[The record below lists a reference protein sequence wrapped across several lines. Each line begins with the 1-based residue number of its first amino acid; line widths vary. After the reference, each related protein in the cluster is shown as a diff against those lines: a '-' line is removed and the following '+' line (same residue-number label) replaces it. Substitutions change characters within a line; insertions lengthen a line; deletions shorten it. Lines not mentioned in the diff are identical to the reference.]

1 MCQLSEYVRAKH
13 IDVGT
18 VVQIVDFV
26 KGVVV
31 VSRGQVMI
39 VMTSQIVVIVKT
51 MHWVQDWYRF
61 TKHLFNL
68 RSTLSGIVDKGTT
81 QDIGVVVSLLGDF
94 KESVDVILSLKVN
107 GLLRIRSVVN
117 VKVQGKDR
125 HIKL

>member
-1 MCQLSEYVRAKH
+1 MRQLSEYVRAKH
-13 IDVGT
+13 INVGT
-18 VVQIVDFV
+18 VVQIVDLV

-39 VMTSQIVVIVKT
+39 VMTSQIVVVVKT
-51 MHWVQDWYRF
+51 MHRVQDRDRF
-61 TKHLFNL
+61 TKHIFNL
-68 RSTLSGIVDKGTT
+68 RSILSGVVNEGTP
-81 QDIGVVVSLLGDF
+81 QDIRVVVSLLGDF
-94 KESVDVILSLKVN
+94 KKSVDVILTLKVN

>member
-1 MCQLSEYVRAKH
+1 MCQLSEYIRTKH
-13 IDVGT
+13 INVGT
-18 VVQIVDFV
+18 IVQIVDFV
-26 KGVVV
+26 KGDVI

-61 TKHLFNL
+61 TKHIFDL
-68 RSTLSGIVDKGTT
+68 RSILSGVVNEGAP

-94 KESVDVILSLKVN
+94 KKSVDVILSLKVN

-117 VKVQGKDR
+117 VKV
-125 HIKL
+125 